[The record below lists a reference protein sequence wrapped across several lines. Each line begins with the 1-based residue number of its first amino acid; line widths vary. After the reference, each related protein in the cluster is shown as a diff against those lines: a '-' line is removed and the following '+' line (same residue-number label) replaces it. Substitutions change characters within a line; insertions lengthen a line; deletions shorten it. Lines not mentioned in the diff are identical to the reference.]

1 MHYNYHCGI
10 SLKQINRLREL
21 DPDLAQLV
29 AACVKVIFIYL
40 SSAKNIL
47 HKARKRHN
55 INRYRN
61 TGRGDA
67 TAMPITAL
75 PLSRFSRFLT
85 QMLDN
90 LRMDL

>member
-1 MHYNYHCGI
+1 MSEKGSNNNFFIYLTTSFDCKMKPGVATD
-10 SLKQINRLREL
+10 L
-21 DPDLAQLV
+21 DLPRFYLFIYL
-29 AACVKVIFIYL
+29 FIYL

-55 INRYRN
+55 INKYRN

-75 PLSRFSRFLT
+75 PRSKKQITDRKI
-85 QMLDN
+85 
-90 LRMDL
+90 